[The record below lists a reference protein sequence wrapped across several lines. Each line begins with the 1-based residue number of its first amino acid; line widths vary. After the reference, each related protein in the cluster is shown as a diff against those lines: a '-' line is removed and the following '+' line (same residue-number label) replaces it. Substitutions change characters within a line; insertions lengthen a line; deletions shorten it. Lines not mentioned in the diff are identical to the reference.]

1 MIGLI
6 AYVLLVVGIMVS
18 LPLLHIRVR
27 FEKEK
32 QLLNGYFYYPMNWKL
47 FVLKSFNNKED
58 TYEYSDQTRSQ

>member
-1 MIGLI
+1 MMGLI
-6 AYVLLVVGIMVS
+6 AYIILVVGIMVS
-18 LPLLHIRVR
+18 LPFLHNRAR